1 MSAAVSNPPPSAHR
15 VVEVEPRRRGRPLSE
30 VVRKNVLRAAIALL
44 EERGFK
50 SLTIEAIAERAG
62 ASKVTLY
69 RRWPNKAAIVME
81 AFLEDVSPRA
91 PFRHTGSAL
100 EDLRA
105 QMIAFVKLLRGPH
118 GRWIAGLIAEGVL
131 DDEVNEALRTRWL
144 THRRAEGVKVVRR
157 AIDLGELPDDTDPE
171 LVLDALYGP
180 LYFRLLLG
188 HQTLDARFATSVW
201 ESVTRGL
208 RARTS
213 CDQKSGRSSEPRRA
227 RDAK

>member
-1 MSAAVSNPPPSAHR
+1 VSAAISEAPARAR
-15 VVEVEPRRRGRPLSE
+15 VDVEPRRRGRPLSE
-30 VVRKNVLRAAIALL
+30 TVRKNVLRAAIELL

-50 SLTIEAIAERAG
+50 SLTVESIAERAG

-81 AFLEDVSPRA
+81 AFLADVAPRV

-131 DDEVNEALRTRWL
+131 DEEVNEALHTRWL
-144 THRRAEGVKVVRR
+144 VHRRAEGVKVVRR
-157 AIDLGELPDDTDPE
+157 AIDRRELPEGTDPE

-180 LYFRLLLG
+180 IYFRLLLG
-188 HQTLDARFATSVW
+188 HAAIDARFAVSVW

-208 RARTS
+208 RARKRT
-213 CDQKSGRSSEPRRA
+213 PRA
-227 RDAK
+227 